1 MLIFLSMLESDEERR
16 LFTNLYNQ
24 YGNMMLH
31 VAKRYFPK
39 DMYAAEDV
47 VQNAWIRVVDH
58 FHKIQAVPSK
68 KRGAYLVVIVR
79 NEAITALRKQKPE
92 LQFDENFVDGEGY
105 IDLENDNTRSI
116 IDIIRAMPDT
126 YRAVLEMRF
135 VEERSTKEIAMAL
148 SLKETTVDVR
158 IHRGRALLIRKLREE
173 GYIR

>member
-16 LFTNLYNQ
+16 LFTDLYNQ

-58 FHKIQAVPSK
+58 FQKIQAVPSK

-79 NEAITALRKQKPE
+79 NEAIC
-92 LQFDENFVDGEGY
+92 G
-105 IDLENDNTRSI
+105 
-116 IDIIRAMPDT
+116 
-126 YRAVLEMRF
+126 
-135 VEERSTKEIAMAL
+135 
-148 SLKETTVDVR
+148 
-158 IHRGRALLIRKLREE
+158 
-173 GYIR
+173 